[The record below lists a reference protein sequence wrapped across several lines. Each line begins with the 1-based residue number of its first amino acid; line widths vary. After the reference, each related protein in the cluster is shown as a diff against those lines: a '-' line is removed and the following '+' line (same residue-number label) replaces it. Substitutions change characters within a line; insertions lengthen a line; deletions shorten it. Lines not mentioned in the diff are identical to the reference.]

1 MSPSPSPSSS
11 PRRSV
16 PPTRTTNLAPRDPS
30 SLPPPVQ
37 ATTASIYS
45 PSRHDD
51 FQPHT
56 DDLDYPTPDPDD
68 DPDASLLPPPNFQPL
83 FTLIADPVTNE
94 TIHPEVYYVFSDD
107 ADNEREGHDVATVAA
122 LRALDQTAQ
131 KVKQRHG
138 HLSATAVPAAA
149 PDSDSDVDERYV
161 ILDLEPNRDGAGPG
175 LKVKSV
181 TSLSPSWAVTS
192 ATLRPAP
199 SFEEESED
207 ADAEALMVL
216 LEGVELREAE
226 RPAHAAQGSSVR
238 RDEAERKAGDLLQE
252 ARKRGGGVAQGM
264 EEMLRALQQGVAVL
278 DKSVGEPEA
287 EDAL

>member
-1 MSPSPSPSSS
+1 MSPSPSPPSSQH
-11 PRRSV
+11 RSV
-16 PPTRTTNLAPRDPS
+16 PPVRPTIITPRDAA

-51 FQPHT
+51 FQPHN
-56 DDLDYPTPDPDD
+56 DDLDYPTPGLDD
-68 DPDASLLPPPNFQPL
+68 DADASLLPPPSFQPL
-83 FTLIADPVTNE
+83 FTLISDPVTNE

-131 KVKQRHG
+131 KVKQQHS
-138 HLSATAVPAAA
+138 HLSATAVPAA
-149 PDSDSDVDERYV
+149 DSDSDVDERYV

-181 TSLSPSWAVTS
+181 TSLSPSWAVTA

-199 SFEEESED
+199 SFEEEPDD

-216 LEGVELREAE
+216 LEGVELGEEAE
-226 RPAHAAQGSSVR
+226 RASRTHGSSAR
-238 RDEAERKAGDLLQE
+238 RDEAERRAEDLLQD
-252 ARKRGGGVAQGM
+252 ARKRGGGAAQGL
-264 EEMLRALQQGVAVL
+264 EDVLKALQTGVAVL
-278 DKSVGEPEA
+278 DKSAGEPGE
-287 EDAL
+287 ECREG